1 MGRKCGIVRLIGQF
15 LWLDLQGS
23 FWGLVRLIGQ
33 FYRLDLQGSFW
44 EKWVKTAMKDG
55 RLTVK
60 EGCSIGGRR
69 SKPWGNRGKRAISRF
84 LNSRPLLKNEQ
95 LVQFLQ
101 FRPLKNIIY
110 NYLQRKTIF
119 KNACNFVQF
128 IAIFLK
134 LKTPN
139 CTILPQIARIA
150 AQIVGHFWE
159 ITL

>member
-23 FWGLVRLIGQ
+23 FWGL
-33 FYRLDLQGSFW
+33 LDLQGSFIGQAYRVVFGG
-44 EKWVKTAMKDG
+44 KLVKTTMKDG

-60 EGCSIGGRR
+60 VGCSIGGRW
-69 SKPWGNRGKRAISRF
+69 SKPWGKRGKRAISCF

-110 NYLQRKTIF
+110 NYLQQKTIF
-119 KNACNFVQF
+119 KKACNFVQF

-150 AQIVGHFWE
+150 AQIVGHFWQ
-159 ITL
+159 ITQ